1 MNNPTELE
9 RGLSYFTGTESWYR
23 HGLNRNM
30 LYTDGVQYFAEHAG
44 GGAYW
49 FLDIVATELFKL
61 QRQHGF
67 LTIVVDAKDNK
78 AKLAAKGA
86 DPSTGDDVWVWG
98 RNIDFTDMPGGEWK
112 FFFCN
117 DVLMLPS
124 EY

>member
-1 MNNPTELE
+1 MTDPIELQ
-9 RGLSYFTGTESWYR
+9 RSLSQFTGTQTWYR

-49 FLDIVATELFKL
+49 FLDIVATELFAL
-61 QRQHGF
+61 QRQYGF
-67 LTIVVDAKDNK
+67 ISITIDARDNK
-78 AKLAAKGA
+78 AKLAAKGTDLA
-86 DPSTGDDVWVWG
+86 GEDVWIWG
-98 RNIDFTDMPGGEWK
+98 RNIDYTDCPAGEWK
-112 FFFCN
+112 FFFCS

>member
-1 MNNPTELE
+1 MNDPTELQHN
-9 RGLSYFTGTESWYR
+9 LAHFTGTETWWR

-30 LYTDGVQYFAEHAG
+30 LYTDGVQYFAENAG

-61 QRQHGF
+61 QRQEDF
-67 LTIVVDAKDNK
+67 LTIIATVADSK
-78 AKLAAKGA
+78 ATLTA
-86 DPSTGDDVWVWG
+86 DDGNGDIKWT
-98 RNIDFTDMPGGEWK
+98 RHIDYTDMPTGEWK
-112 FFFCN
+112 FFFTN